1 MAKTKQF
8 EMAPKKG
15 VSKNTIIIIASSI
28 ASAIC
33 LSLVYFLGQKDSFV
47 VYSAEFI
54 ISFLVGIAP
63 FTFIQLREVKRKDG
77 IDKNMPLF
85 LLALLNGVKTGA
97 QIQDVIKIAAT
108 RNFGALSAEIKN
120 LNATI
125 GSGFPISD
133 CFHIF
138 SIRCGT
144 RIAKRVST
152 LLELSLSAGGDITE
166 NLEMIQKH
174 IADMADLEK
183 SRRSSLAP
191 YIYTVYIAFFVF
203 LAIALLLSVNFVP
216 EIEKIK
222 AGFDTKTPTP
232 SGQSSPELFSA
243 IKNFDPVLLKSMM
256 YNMAIIESIFGGL
269 TVGKISSGNYI
280 SGIKHVIMML
290 IITVVS
296 FTLVG

>member
-8 EMAPKKG
+8 QIVPKKEF
-15 VSKNTIIIIASSI
+15 SKNALIIAVSAV
-28 ASAIC
+28 ASVIS
-33 LSLVYFLGQKDSFV
+33 LSMVFLLGANESFIFYSTQIILSVLIGV
-47 VYSAEFI
+47 V
-54 ISFLVGIAP
+54 P
-63 FTFIQLREVKRKDG
+63 FTFIQIMEVKRKDG
-77 IDKNMPLF
+77 IDRNMPLF

-97 QIQDVIKIAAT
+97 QIQDIIKTVST
-108 RNFGALSAEIKN
+108 RNFGALSSEIKN

-133 CFHIF
+133 CFQIF
-138 SIRCGT
+138 ALRCGT
-144 RIAKRVST
+144 RISKRVAT

-174 IADMADLEK
+174 IADMAELEK
-183 SRRSSLAP
+183 SRKSSLAP
-191 YIYTVYIAFFVF
+191 YLYTVYIAFFVF

-222 AGFDTKTPTP
+222 AGFDTTTP
-232 SGQSSPELFSA
+232 SSGGPELFGA
-243 IKNFDPVLLKSMM
+243 IKNFDPALLKSMM
-256 YNMAIIESIFGGL
+256 YNMALIESIFGGL

-290 IITVVS
+290 IITIVS

>member
-1 MAKTKQF
+1 
-8 EMAPKKG
+8 
-15 VSKNTIIIIASSI
+15 
-28 ASAIC
+28 
-33 LSLVYFLGQKDSFV
+33 
-47 VYSAEFI
+47 
-54 ISFLVGIAP
+54 
-63 FTFIQLREVKRKDG
+63 
-77 IDKNMPLF
+77 
-85 LLALLNGVKTGA
+85 
-97 QIQDVIKIAAT
+97 
-108 RNFGALSAEIKN
+108 
-120 LNATI
+120 
-125 GSGFPISD
+125 
-133 CFHIF
+133 
-138 SIRCGT
+138 
-144 RIAKRVST
+144 
-152 LLELSLSAGGDITE
+152 
-166 NLEMIQKH
+166 MIQKH

-296 FTLVG
+296 FTQVG

>member
-8 EMAPKKG
+8 QILPKKEF
-15 VSKNTIIIIASSI
+15 STNTLIIAASAV
-28 ASAIC
+28 ASAIS
-33 LSLVYFLGQKDSFV
+33 LSLVFLFGANESFI
-47 VYSAEFI
+47 VYSTQI
-54 ISFLVGIAP
+54 IFSVLIGVAP
-63 FTFIQLREVKRKDG
+63 FTFIQIREVKRKDG
-77 IDKNMPLF
+77 IDRNMPLF

-97 QIQDVIKIAAT
+97 QIQDIIKTAST
-108 RNFGALSAEIKN
+108 RNFGALSSEIKN

-133 CFHIF
+133 CFEIF
-138 SIRCGT
+138 ALRCGT
-144 RIAKRVST
+144 RISKRVAT

-174 IADMADLEK
+174 IADMAELEK
-183 SRRSSLAP
+183 SRKSSLAP
-191 YIYTVYIAFFVF
+191 YLYTVYIAFFVF

-222 AGFDTKTPTP
+222 AGFDTTTP
-232 SGQSSPELFSA
+232 SSGSPELFSA
-243 IKNFDPVLLKSMM
+243 IKNFDPKLLKSMM
-256 YNMAIIESIFGGL
+256 YNMALIESIFGGL

-280 SGIKHVIMML
+280 SGIKHVIIML

>member
-1 MAKTKQF
+1 MLF
-8 EMAPKKG
+8 R
-15 VSKNTIIIIASSI
+15 SLSS
-28 ASAIC
+28 
-33 LSLVYFLGQKDSFV
+33 
-47 VYSAEFI
+47 
-54 ISFLVGIAP
+54 
-63 FTFIQLREVKRKDG
+63 
-77 IDKNMPLF
+77 
-85 LLALLNGVKTGA
+85 
-97 QIQDVIKIAAT
+97 
-108 RNFGALSAEIKN
+108 EIKN

-133 CFHIF
+133 CFEIF
-138 SIRCGT
+138 ALRCGT
-144 RIAKRVST
+144 RISKRVAT

-174 IADMADLEK
+174 IADMAELEK
-183 SRRSSLAP
+183 SRKSSLAP
-191 YIYTVYIAFFVF
+191 YLYTVYIAFFVF

-222 AGFDTKTPTP
+222 AGFDTTTP
-232 SGQSSPELFSA
+232 SSGSPELFGA
-243 IKNFDPVLLKSMM
+243 IKNFDPTLLKSMM
-256 YNMAIIESIFGGL
+256 YNMALIESIFGGL